1 MHEREKETLHYNC
14 LQFSTFFVPSLSLS
28 TQILACVM
36 KVLLDWSVVV
46 LSRKV
51 VLRFATTESGEQS
64 VIVTGGKLM
73 LTLSAGKWAIM
84 VQ

>member
-1 MHEREKETLHYNC
+1 MRERERETLHYNC
-14 LQFSTFFVPSLSLS
+14 LQFSTFFAPSLSLS

-51 VLRFATTESGEQS
+51 VLRFATMESGEQS

-73 LTLSAGKWAIM
+73 LTLSVGKWAIM